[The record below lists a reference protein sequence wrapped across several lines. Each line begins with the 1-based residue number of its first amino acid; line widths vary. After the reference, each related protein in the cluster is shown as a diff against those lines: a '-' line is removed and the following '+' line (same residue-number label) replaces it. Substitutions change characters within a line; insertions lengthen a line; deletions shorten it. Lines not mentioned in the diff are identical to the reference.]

1 MKTTKIILIVI
12 STILIAACSSSKRS
26 STSTAPSTP
35 ASTTT
40 TAKNNFLFVKP
51 AEGIPAPGNE
61 ELIAL
66 QAQYKDL
73 TLEKLKEGHAIY
85 TEGACIGCHAA
96 VNIYQLEEAQWKGVV
111 EDMAQK
117 AYLSDVQKD
126 AVYKYVLAIKA
137 TQPK

>member
-12 STILIAACSSSKRS
+12 PAILIAACSSSKKSSR
-26 STSTAPSTP
+26 STSSSTP

-40 TAKNNFLFVKP
+40 TKNNFLVVKP

>member
-1 MKTTKIILIVI
+1 MKTKIILVI
-12 STILIAACSSSKRS
+12 ISALIIAGCSASKKS
-26 STSTAPSTP
+26 STSTASSTP
-35 ASTTT
+35 VSAAPT
-40 TAKNNFLFVKP
+40 KNNLLFVKP

-66 QAQYKDL
+66 QVQYKDV

-111 EDMAQK
+111 DDMAQK